1 MKYLL
6 DTHTLIW
13 LITKKEKL
21 SAKVAKI
28 IENPENDI
36 TVSAISFWEISLK
49 YSIGKLVF
57 ENYIPEDFY
66 EASRQMS
73 IEILPLSPK
82 ICNTFHHLAGNYH
95 RDPFD
100 KMLIWLAIS
109 DNYTLLSCDPAIQL
123 YKSEGLKT
131 LW

>member
-28 IENPENDI
+28 IENPENEI
-36 TVSAISFWEISLK
+36 AVSAISFWEISLK

-66 EASRQMS
+66 EASKKMS

-82 ICNTFHHLAGNYH
+82 ICNTFHHLKGNYH

-109 DNYTLLSCDPAIQL
+109 DDYTLLSCDPAMQL
-123 YKSEGLKT
+123 YQSEGLKI

>member
-28 IENPENDI
+28 IENPENEI
-36 TVSAISFWEISLK
+36 AVSAISFWEISLK
-49 YSIGKLVF
+49 YSLGKLQLEGGTP
-57 ENYIPEDFY
+57 ENIY
-66 EASRQMS
+66 ESV
-73 IEILPLSPK
+73 EILAFDMIPLSPK
-82 ICNTFHHLAGNYH
+82 ICNTFHHLTGNYH

-123 YKSEGLKT
+123 YQSEGLKI

>member
-28 IENPENDI
+28 IENPENEI
-36 TVSAISFWEISLK
+36 AVSAISFWEISLK

-66 EASRQMS
+66 EASKKMS

-82 ICNTFHHLAGNYH
+82 ICNTFHHLTGNYH

-123 YKSEGLKT
+123 YQSEGLKI

>member
-21 SAKVAKI
+21 SAKVAEI
-28 IENPENDI
+28 IENPENEI
-36 TVSAISFWEISLK
+36 AVSAISFWEISLK

-66 EASRQMS
+66 EASKKMS

-82 ICNTFHHLAGNYH
+82 ICNTFHHLTGNYH

-123 YKSEGLKT
+123 YQSEGLKI